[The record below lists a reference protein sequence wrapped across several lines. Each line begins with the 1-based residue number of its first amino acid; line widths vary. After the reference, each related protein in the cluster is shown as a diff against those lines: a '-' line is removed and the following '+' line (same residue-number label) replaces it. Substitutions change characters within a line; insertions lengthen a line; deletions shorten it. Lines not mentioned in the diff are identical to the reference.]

1 MSTTF
6 EKIADELLE
15 TIERQRAQ
23 IKALTDELTELQEEH
38 SNVRR
43 DRGAAEG
50 LLRQIVSEC
59 HATEGGVI
67 QTFAPSKEL
76 LIEAHTLVIG
86 CPVSTKPHSHGPD
99 FSVAD
104 CFCTA
109 PTYVPSFNG
118 KRIKGG
124 LLLAPPLQPK
134 LCPALEDSRTCQ
146 LPEGHAGESHFD
158 GSVGAW
164 QLESCCWC
172 GNAERDLIN
181 SEDGLE
187 CDDKEACLLDL
198 DAKAKAADKE
208 RGT

>member
-6 EKIADELLE
+6 ERIADELLE
-15 TIERQRAQ
+15 TIERQRGEIAT
-23 IKALTDELTELQEEH
+23 LT
-38 SNVRR
+38 
-43 DRGAAEG
+43 AM
-50 LLRQIVSEC
+50 LLKIIGEC
-59 HATEGGVI
+59 LEVEGGETR
-67 QTFAPSKEL
+67 TFAPSSETL
-76 LIEAHTLVIG
+76 NEAFALTR
-86 CPVSTKPHSHGPD
+86 PKPRPTKPHSHGPD

-134 LCPALEDSRTCQ
+134 LCPALEDSKTCQ

-164 QLESCCWC
+164 QPESCCWC
-172 GNAERDLIN
+172 GNAERDIIN

-187 CDDKEACLLDL
+187 CDDKEACLVDI
-198 DAKAKAADKE
+198 DAKAKKE